1 MQSYISLDVNDDEQ
15 YCFALEP
22 TLAARALMVEQAD
35 RVAREGGLAG
45 RPAVFSRVH
54 VPLCA
59 TGRDR
64 GLGEPL
70 LPALTRAAATV
81 HATALEVSFDRFAS
95 LRLGGQNHALVLRA
109 PPTAATALRFL
120 GNAIGHAQ
128 YAQGLYRPAAS
139 RWVAQATVRYLPK
152 ALEREIAI
160 EPIVWQAQD
169 FVLIRS
175 ARGVQ
180 DVVGRWKL
188 AAAE

>member
-1 MQSYISLDVNDDEQ
+1 
-15 YCFALEP
+15 
-22 TLAARALMVEQAD
+22 
-35 RVAREGGLAG
+35 LAG

-59 TGRDR
+59 TGRDQ
-64 GLGEPL
+64 GLCEPL
-70 LPALTRAAATV
+70 LPALTRAAAAV
-81 HATALEVSFDRFAS
+81 RASELEVRFDRFAS

-139 RWVAQATVRYLPK
+139 RWVAQATMRYLPK

-169 FVLIRS
+169 FVLIR
-175 ARGVQ
+175 AVRGAQ

-188 AAAE
+188 AAAQ